1 MVGIQTGVWDE
12 ETSGFDSSLSSI
24 GFYKIQPGS
33 AVSGGFSSFDEV
45 DYYLLGAGLNFF
57 HLTVSSRPNY
67 VVTSEILD
75 ADGVHHKNF
84 EVRVKD
90 QNGYVTAQTSHV
102 INDYTVQHVYDVT
115 GLDSPYLE
123 ITNSYLRT
131 FNYYVNITDIGTP
144 QVSTLP
150 LLSISTSNNKL
161 DEGSSEDKEIVFIA
175 SLSKSSNDVVSV
187 NYRVYGSE
195 KNASEDLRNTTGTLV
210 FDPGEISKSFSI
222 FSIGDNVYETDEAF
236 RVTLE
241 NPVNAL
247 LDLSGESIK
256 AYESLLILQND
267 DVLNLPIVSI
277 SPANGKIIEGD
288 SGKQSVIFTVSL
300 SNSYSDVVSVDY
312 RTYEVS
318 AIAGEDFEAVN
329 GTLIFNP
336 GETSKSFVVPVFG
349 DTIHEYD
356 EVFRV
361 TLESPINAILDL
373 SGTIIKGHEAQVII
387 QTDESNF
394 PTVTI
399 SPLIGEIREGNIG
412 RWDRDN
418 AFSFTASLSN
428 ASEDYVFVEYKIY
441 SFTENPEDDIEVYRW
456 RAGDPNTPQTRGFI
470 QFNPGEISKSFSV
483 SIIGDKVY
491 ETDET
496 FRIVLEN
503 PINAVINLSDSSAK
517 DYEAVL
523 TILNDDGPKV
533 SISSDTYFL
542 GVNQTALITFVLSE
556 ASSDFTL
563 EDIDVSGGTL
573 SGFTGSGTLYTA
585 IFAPPNDSSAPGVIR
600 VSSNKFS
607 NSEGDFFNVD
617 GFDPNNR
624 ISLAV
629 KTTNTGQ
636 KLSLS
641 EKEVA
646 GNLEYYADGTGG
658 TPGSFIRV
666 KDINKDGIDEVFF
679 AAAESAP
686 NTPENY
692 DNTSVLIFGWKNGV
706 FQNITNDWLPN
717 GTNQVQGVGDIAFGD
732 FDGNGTI
739 DVYLSAYTDMTF
751 AVRRYALMN
760 NGTSFKVVDLGDGLW
775 DHAAV
780 SADINKDGYDDVIQ
794 TGYNARSNF
803 MGSPHGLIKYDQ
815 GLGGSGLVIGDFL
828 GDGTTSIIY
837 TDQGLDVLGN
847 LYTIRFE
854 NESIT
859 HNFVASLPAPRIELN
874 SHDIRAESIDF
885 NHDGLLDVVVF
896 SWEFPPPSWDFISSE
911 IQFLQNLGEG
921 NFIDVTDQV
930 RVGFD
935 TSGGVSY
942 TPQFVDVNND
952 GLIDIFTSR
961 GDYFDEHRSTTLL
974 QQQRDGTFVATDTDL
989 FRADVGGAKS
999 ALARGPNGS
1008 FYLVTEEAWQWSEV
1022 LTEVSIRELIANSIP
1037 TGAVS
1042 ISGTARQGQV
1052 LTASNTLADVDGLG
1066 TVTYQWRSDG
1076 NNISG
1081 ARSSTYTLT
1090 QAEVGKAIT
1099 VVASYTDLLGSAE
1112 SVSSSASRS
1121 VEAVLS
1127 ATYTAPVSSI
1137 DSIGLS
1143 PDGQY
1148 LLIKVDG
1155 VTQSVPVGSSLSFNG
1170 TTVTTSDLTS
1180 SITPQPVFQ
1189 SSGGSNGYALP
1200 EVFTGHPSLN
1210 LDYQLIETADNAV
1223 VIGGATN
1230 DFIKVASTNSLGKAV
1245 DAGAGDDVIDG
1256 GVGSTFITGGAGS
1269 DTIFLDGRAAG
1280 VSWSTVTD
1288 FTFGQDK
1295 ATIWGWKA
1303 GVSKV
1308 STIFTDFN
1316 TGGAPGYTGLTLH
1329 FENLLPDDAAPGQ
1342 TNSNFNSIT
1351 LTGLTLADF
1360 GATSLETLNAQITA
1374 GTNSHFI
1381 TGQTTDEYGVHGYL
1395 FLS

>member
-1 MVGIQTGVWDE
+1 V
-12 ETSGFDSSLSSI
+12 
-24 GFYKIQPGS
+24 
-33 AVSGGFSSFDEV
+33 
-45 DYYLLGAGLNFF
+45 
-57 HLTVSSRPNY
+57 
-67 VVTSEILD
+67 
-75 ADGVHHKNF
+75 
-84 EVRVKD
+84 
-90 QNGYVTAQTSHV
+90 
-102 INDYTVQHVYDVT
+102 
-115 GLDSPYLE
+115 
-123 ITNSYLRT
+123 
-131 FNYYVNITDIGTP
+131 
-144 QVSTLP
+144 
-150 LLSISTSNNKL
+150 
-161 DEGSSEDKEIVFIA
+161 
-175 SLSKSSNDVVSV
+175 
-187 NYRVYGSE
+187 
-195 KNASEDLRNTTGTLV
+195 
-210 FDPGEISKSFSI
+210 
-222 FSIGDNVYETDEAF
+222 
-236 RVTLE
+236 
-241 NPVNAL
+241 
-247 LDLSGESIK
+247 
-256 AYESLLILQND
+256 
-267 DVLNLPIVSI
+267 
-277 SPANGKIIEGD
+277 
-288 SGKQSVIFTVSL
+288 
-300 SNSYSDVVSVDY
+300 
-312 RTYEVS
+312 
-318 AIAGEDFEAVN
+318 
-329 GTLIFNP
+329 
-336 GETSKSFVVPVFG
+336 
-349 DTIHEYD
+349 
-356 EVFRV
+356 
-361 TLESPINAILDL
+361 
-373 SGTIIKGHEAQVII
+373 QVII

-412 RWDRDN
+412 SWWLDN
-418 AFSFTASLSN
+418 EFSFTASLSH

-441 SFTENPEDDIEVYRW
+441 SFAENPEDDIEVYRW

-503 PINAVINLSDSSAK
+503 PINAVINLSDLSAK

-542 GVNQTALITFVLSE
+542 GVNQTALITFALSE

-585 IFAPPNDSSAPGVIR
+585 IFAPPNDSSAPGIIR

-607 NSEGDFFNVD
+607 NSKGEFNFD
-617 GFDPNNR
+617 EFDPNNR

-629 KTTNTGQ
+629 KTKAGQ

-641 EKEVA
+641 EKEFA
-646 GNLEYYADGTGG
+646 GNLEYYSDGTGG
-658 TPGSFIRV
+658 TPNSFIRV
-666 KDINKDGIDEVFF
+666 KDINKDGVDEVFF
-679 AAAESAP
+679 AAFESAP
-686 NTPENY
+686 NTPGNY

-717 GTNQVQGVGDIAFGD
+717 GTNQVQGVGSIAFGD
-732 FDGNGTI
+732 FDGSGSI
-739 DVYLSAYTDMTF
+739 DVYLSAYTDMSHP
-751 AVRRYALMN
+751 ARRYALMN
-760 NGTSFKVVDLGDGLW
+760 NGTSFEVVDLGDGLW
-775 DHAAV
+775 DHAAA

-794 TGYNARSNF
+794 TGYGARSNF

-837 TDQGLDVLGN
+837 IDQGQDVLGN
-847 LYTIRFE
+847 LFTIRFE
-854 NESIT
+854 NESIM
-859 HNFVASLPAPRIELN
+859 HNFVASLPAPRIGLD
-874 SHDIRAESIDF
+874 SHDISAESIDF

-896 SWEFPPPSWDFISSE
+896 SWEFPPPSWDFILSE
-911 IQFLQNLGEG
+911 IQFLQNSGEG

-935 TSGGVSY
+935 TSGGASI
-942 TPQFVDVNND
+942 TPQFVDVNGD

-989 FRADVGGAKS
+989 FRAEVQGAKS

-1008 FYLVTEEAWQWSEV
+1008 FYLVTEEAWQWDEV
-1022 LTEVSIRELIANSIP
+1022 LTEVSIRQLIAN
-1037 TGAVS
+1037 
-1042 ISGTARQGQV
+1042 
-1052 LTASNTLADVDGLG
+1052 
-1066 TVTYQWRSDG
+1066 
-1076 NNISG
+1076 
-1081 ARSSTYTLT
+1081 
-1090 QAEVGKAIT
+1090 
-1099 VVASYTDLLGSAE
+1099 
-1112 SVSSSASRS
+1112 
-1121 VEAVLS
+1121 LS
-1127 ATYTAPVSSI
+1127 ATYTVPVSSI

-1148 LLIKVDG
+1148 LLIKVAG

-1170 TTVTTSDLTS
+1170 SIVTTSDLTS
-1180 SITPQPVFQ
+1180 SITVQPVFQ
-1189 SSGGSNGYALP
+1189 SSGGSNGYVLP
-1200 EVFTGHPSLN
+1200 EVFPANRFN

-1230 DFIKVASTNSLGKAV
+1230 DFIKVSSTNSLGKAV
-1245 DAGAGDDVIDG
+1245 DGGAGDDVIDG
-1256 GVGSTFITGGAGS
+1256 GVGSTFITGGTGS
-1269 DTIFLDGRAAG
+1269 DTIFLDGRAPG

-1288 FTFGQDK
+1288 FKFGEDK

-1303 GVSKV
+1303 GVSRV
-1308 STIFTDFN
+1308 STLFTDFN

-1329 FENLLPDDAAPGQ
+1329 FENLLPDDAAPEQ

-1381 TGQTTDEYGVHGYL
+1381 TGQTIDEYGVHDYL